1 MHKSSLLLVGL
12 LASTI
17 TGQNVIPSTATVFDA
32 NSQSLL
38 PFVYV
43 NGTRVQMVYRSDQV
57 CNVSATLQGIVW
69 RRDMQDNRVY
79 PAASVGPCDLY
90 VGYCGN
96 APGSLSTT
104 FANNVAGSLTQVLSG
119 VTLNLPA
126 QPSAQVFAPFNL
138 TIPFPTP
145 FPYLRANGHLLL
157 EYQVAGR
164 ATRKLLYPLDGAF
177 TGSEGQLVQVGDQ
190 PLMSTGEPLNLYGNA
205 SQCVPGGQLDLSSTG
220 LRQNYTALLMIGTS
234 SDRYLGFWLPFDM
247 TPLGAPGSVLYTNAD
262 AILPFPITPNG
273 TTYRGAATLP
283 VPNVQFLAGKN
294 LFAQTAF
301 VDTANALGIVLSPMA
316 AVTIG
321 GTVRPPIVD
330 SVVASDSAAVAGF
343 NLVGSGTIGP
353 VTRFDGTFN

>member
-1 MHKSSLLLVGL
+1 MHTPSLLLFGL

-17 TGQNVIPSTATVFDA
+17 AAQNVIPSSATVFDA

-57 CNVSATLQGIVW
+57 CNVSASLQGIAL
-69 RRDMQDNRVY
+69 RRDMQDNRDY
-79 PAASVGPCDLY
+79 AAQSVGPCDLY

-96 APGSLSTT
+96 APGTLSTT
-104 FANNVAGSLTQVLSG
+104 FASNVAGTPTQVLSG

-126 QPSAQVFAPFNL
+126 QPPAQVFAPFNL

-145 FPYLRANGHLLL
+145 FAYLRANGHLLL
-157 EYQVAGR
+157 DYQVPGR

-177 TGSEGQLVQVGDQ
+177 TGSEGNIIQVGDL
-190 PLMSTGEPLNLYGNA
+190 PTMSTGEMLNFYGNA
-205 SQCVPGGQLDLSSTG
+205 SLCVPGGQLELSSTG

-234 SDRYLGFWLPFDM
+234 SDNFLGLWLPFDM
-247 TPLGAPGSVLYTNAD
+247 TPLGAPGSVLYTNVD
-262 AILPFPITPNG
+262 AVLPFPITSSG
-273 TTYRGAATLP
+273 TTYRGNATLP
-283 VPNVQFLAGKN
+283 VPSVQYLAGKN

-301 VDTANALGIVLSPMA
+301 VDISNALGVVLSPMV

-321 GTVRPPIVD
+321 GTLAAPVVD
-330 SVVASDSAAVAGF
+330 SIVASDSSLATGF
-343 NLVGSGTIGP
+343 HLIRGTIGP
-353 VTRFDGTFN
+353 VTRFDGSFN